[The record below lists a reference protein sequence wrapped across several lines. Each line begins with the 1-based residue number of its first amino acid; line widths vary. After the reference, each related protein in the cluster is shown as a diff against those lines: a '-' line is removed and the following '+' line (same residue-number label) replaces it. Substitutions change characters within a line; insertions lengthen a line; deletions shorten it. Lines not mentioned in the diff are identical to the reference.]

1 MKKGKWFLLSLF
13 IVSLI
18 FLVSATV
25 QRLEQTVNMTAVD
38 SSPLTGTTTARTY
51 QAADR
56 TAAYCVTLD
65 EEIDK
70 VVITADGTGSDG
82 NSAVFN
88 LYGYGLDGG
97 AERIYHTV
105 TAILGTAVAGTDRLY
120 VEQFSGTDTHCT
132 SITILDSGAGGNT
145 RAKIYLETHGLRYL
159 MFEPTTFTS
168 LTSIT
173 FHVRGI
179 GSK

>member
-1 MKKGKWFLLSLF
+1 
-13 IVSLI
+13 
-18 FLVSATV
+18 
-25 QRLEQTVNMTAVD
+25 MTAVD
-38 SSPLTGTTTARTY
+38 STPLDGSTSGLTY

-56 TAAYCVTLD
+56 TVAYCVTLN
-65 EEIDK
+65 EEIDN
-70 VVITADGTGSDG
+70 VIITADGAGSDG

-105 TAILGTAVAGTDRLY
+105 TATLGTAVAGTGRLY

-132 SITILDSGAGGNT
+132 SVTIKDSGAGGNT
-145 RAKIYLETHGLRYL
+145 MAKIYLNTHGLRYL
-159 MFEPTTFTS
+159 MFEPTTFTT